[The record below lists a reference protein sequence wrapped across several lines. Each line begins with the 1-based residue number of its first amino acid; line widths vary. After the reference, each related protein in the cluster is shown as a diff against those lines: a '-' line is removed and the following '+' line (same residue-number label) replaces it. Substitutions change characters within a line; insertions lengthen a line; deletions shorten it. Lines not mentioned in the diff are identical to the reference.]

1 MKRFVHKTTLLFT
14 ALLLLALAL
23 PISVLADGGSSENEF
38 TQTVDGYQVTLAFE
52 KPAAVGEN
60 QIRVLVKDAMSMPV
74 SQADLEVSVVEK
86 QDEHAE
92 EQATKAGTMS
102 GMGDMDA
109 QPTAESGTM
118 SGMSGMEAA
127 PTAEI
132 GTMTAMSSTDEQ
144 PAESHDQ
151 MGMVALEAGHE
162 SGEYDGAFSIESAG
176 DLTVRVHLT
185 VAGKLME
192 VDFPLHVAKSNTGSI
207 VLGSFFV
214 VNVALIAV
222 GAVMKSKTLSLNGSK
237 KA

>member
-1 MKRFVHKTTLLFT
+1 MKRFAHKTSLLFS

-23 PISVLADGGSSENEF
+23 PISALADGGSTENEY
-38 TQTVDGYQVTLAFE
+38 TQTVNGYQVTLAFE
-52 KPAAVGEN
+52 KPAVVGEN
-60 QIRVLVKDAMSMPV
+60 QIHVLVKDAMNMPV
-74 SQADLEVSVVEK
+74 SQADLEVSVIEEPVE
-86 QDEHAE
+86 HVE
-92 EQATKAGTMS
+92 EQAPEAGTMS
-102 GMGDMDA
+102 GMGAMDA

-118 SGMSGMEAA
+118 SAMGGMEAA

-132 GTMTAMSSTDEQ
+132 GTMSAMSE
-144 PAESHDQ
+144 PVESHDQ

-162 SGEYDGAFSIESAG
+162 SGEYDGALSIESDG

-192 VDFPLHVAKSNTGSI
+192 VDFPLHVAKSNAGSI

-214 VNVALIAV
+214 VNVALIVAGV
-222 GAVMKSKTLSLNGSK
+222 VMKSKTLSLNGSK